1 MLRLFAGYT
10 RVSLI
15 NIVVAI
21 CMYFVNVDHLSTYVL
36 FIVVGSFLLKVAE
49 ITLTNKLISIRESR
63 RTSKGW
69 DGLPTS
75 MGNYPSLIRT
85 WH

>member
-1 MLRLFAGYT
+1 MLRIFVGYT

-15 NIVVAI
+15 NVIVTLSLFFLYNNHLANYVLGVVAA
-21 CMYFVNVDHLSTYVL
+21 LLVL
-36 FIVVGSFLLKVAE
+36 KLAE
-49 ITLTNKLISIRESR
+49 IAISNKLISIRESR

-75 MGNYPSLIRT
+75 IGNYPELLRN
-85 WH
+85 WY